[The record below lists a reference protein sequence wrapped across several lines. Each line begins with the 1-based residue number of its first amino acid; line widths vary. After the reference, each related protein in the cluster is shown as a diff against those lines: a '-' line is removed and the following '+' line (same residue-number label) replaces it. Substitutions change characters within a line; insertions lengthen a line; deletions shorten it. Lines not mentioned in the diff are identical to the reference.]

1 MKNFLKKCHQA
12 LRRVCR
18 KVASLWRGF
27 TELDME
33 RQRFLLTIVIGG
45 LALILIAV
53 AILVGVSNCEPKG
66 QEAEQTM
73 QEGPNES
80 ALPEGEG
87 TPNPNGTIPDPL
99 TGTDPTEGQQNLGTA
114 TNEPEN
120 GPTDEPQVTPEP
132 LKKGDRG
139 EKVLDLQEV
148 LMDLGYL
155 SLEEPTDYFGSG
167 TEYALELFQ
176 RQHGLEQDGVAGTQ
190 TQAIL
195 FSRDAQPYVIKEGAE
210 GRDVKMLQEQ
220 LCDLGYMDDDDV
232 DRIYGP
238 TTVAAVMA
246 FQDRNGLDDDGKAG
260 EKTLAKL
267 FSDSA
272 RATREMEKA
281 LEEEEERRKE
291 KEKEDEEENRKE
303 EKISKFIKVAK
314 SKIGCEYILGDR
326 GPDTFDCSGFVY
338 YCLRQAGVSVKRLNA
353 AGYSDKS
360 SWKEIDDIDDL
371 EKGDIIFFRSD
382 ESSRVSHCGIY
393 IGSGTMIDASSANGE
408 VVKRGLSSYWK
419 RNFVNGRRPWE

>member
-1 MKNFLKKCHQA
+1 MKQFLKKCRFA
-12 LRRVCR
+12 VRRCCR
-18 KVASLWRGF
+18 KVTSWWKRF
-27 TELDME
+27 TELDID
-33 RQRFLLTIVIGG
+33 RQRFLLTIVIGA
-45 LALILIAV
+45 LALILILVAV
-53 AILVGVSNCEPKG
+53 IVGVSHCAPKDRTADG
-66 QEAEQTM
+66 EETFAEASELT
-73 QEGPNES
+73 
-80 ALPEGEG
+80 ALTE
-87 TPNPNGTIPDPL
+87 TPRPNGTLPDPL
-99 TGTDPTEGQQNLGTA
+99 TGTTSMIGTYAPESPAGSPAAPGTEV
-114 TNEPEN
+114 PS
-120 GPTDEPQVTPEP
+120 VTPEP
-132 LKKGDRG
+132 LMKGDRG
-139 EKVLDLQEV
+139 ERVLKLQET

-195 FSRDAQPYVIKEGAE
+195 FGDDPQPYVIMEGAE

-220 LCDLGYMDDDDV
+220 LCDLGYLDEDDV

-238 TTVAAVMA
+238 TTISAVMA
-246 FQDRNGLDDDGKAG
+246 FQDRNDLRDDGKAG

-272 RATREMEKA
+272 RATREVEKA
-281 LEEEEERRKE
+281 MEEEEERRK
-291 KEKEDEEENRKE
+291 KEAEEDAEENRKE
-303 EKISKFIKVAK
+303 ERISKFIKVAK

-326 GPDTFDCSGFVY
+326 GPDTFDCSGFLH
-338 YCLRQAGVSVKRLNA
+338 YCLRQAGISVKRLNA

-360 SWKEIDDIDDL
+360 SWKEIKDIDDL
-371 EKGDIIFFRSD
+371 EKGDLIFFRSD

-408 VVKRGLSSYWK
+408 VVKRSLSSYWK
-419 RNFVNGRRPWE
+419 RNFVNARRPWE